1 MERIER
7 NGDPAARRSKNPE
20 TVFIFDMTGAV
31 HEVFCDRA
39 EGASG
44 PRQSVPEP
52 ELTSKVIRTWLAGL
66 AIALFGL
73 AGLAEPAS
81 AQERTAVS
89 AVVETL

>member
-39 EGASG
+39 EGRPGRGS
-44 PRQSVPEP
+44 PCRSP
-52 ELTSKVIRTWLAGL
+52 S
-66 AIALFGL
+66 
-73 AGLAEPAS
+73 
-81 AQERTAVS
+81 
-89 AVVETL
+89 